1 MKTLKNWVQ
10 FNESKSGKIIY
21 EMTGSPKDSMTMLPP
36 KDRTKAV
43 FAAEL
48 AKHGYVQ
55 GRLNKDCD
63 LLVAQT
69 MDTYTLKMK
78 KAEEYGCKVTTYKS
92 LIKKHKMFRNV
103 ESIQDEEVGQIE
115 LIFDGGSPTTW
126 YYIEDAINDGLLD
139 ERLGLNDEILSEYA
153 TKLEL
158 EFDDLSME
166 SLTDNIIDDFENE
179 LNNLFDFL
187 IERGD
192 LDHKPSVE
200 ISGTDENGEEY
211 EFSYFSDVVNTNVC
225 EMCKKNY
232 VTFKGEL
239 CDMCLTNPIK

>member
-1 MKTLKNWVQ
+1 MKTLKNWDQ
-10 FNESKSGKIIY
+10 FNESKSGKITY
-21 EMTGSPKDSMTMLPP
+21 EMTGSPKNDMTFLPP
-36 KDRTKAV
+36 KERTKSV

-48 AKHGYVQ
+48 AKYGYVQ

-69 MDTYTLKMK
+69 MDIYTEKMK

-92 LIKKHKMFRNV
+92 LIKKHKMFRDV
-103 ESIQDEEVGQIE
+103 ESHEYDDEVGQIE

-126 YYIEDAINDGLLD
+126 YYISDAINNGLLD

-166 SLTDNIIDDFENE
+166 TLSDNIIYDFENE
-179 LNNLFDFL
+179 LNNLFEFL

-211 EFSYFSDVVNTNVC
+211 EFSYFSEQDGFEKYPGN
-225 EMCKKNY
+225 M
-232 VTFKGEL
+232 GEEL
-239 CDMCLTNPIK
+239 SAPR